1 MEILEIYSGGVILR
15 LSIFPKANFLPLSKD
30 DKIALSKLASKP
42 NIPNIIDISNE
53 EDLIAAVT
61 TYGWSPSIFS
71 GYRHN
76 DNFISTDFM
85 SLDIDSGL
93 CIEEAEKRVQKLGVC
108 CLCLPSPSHSQE
120 FHKFRLIFPLAKT
133 ILSCEDF
140 DATWEYLKKQFP
152 ELDNQ
157 CSDPARWYA
166 PSKMTDGFWQEGE
179 LLIPKKAQE
188 VQTNKYA
195 IKETFVEVPH
205 EIKDIVKL
213 LYGKERDSIPESV
226 EFFLTNA
233 HTGLQGLWINSLNS
247 FVFSLALSGVDDII
261 IEEVLTK
268 VAPED
273 LDKRDLYQMNKSI
286 RDGKKAR
293 ESIK

>member
-1 MEILEIYSGGVILR
+1 MK
-15 LSIFPKANFLPLSKD
+15 LSIFPKANYLPKTKD
-30 DKIALSKLASKP
+30 DKIALSKKVSNP
-42 NIPNIIDISNE
+42 NLPEVVHIVNE
-53 EDLIAAVT
+53 EDLINIVT
-61 TYGWSPSIFS
+61 STGWSPSIFS
-71 GYRHN
+71 GCRHN
-76 DNFISTDFM
+76 ENFISTDFM
-85 SLDIDSGL
+85 SLDVDSGL
-93 CIEEAEKRVQKLGVC
+93 TIDEAEIRVQKLGIA
-108 CLCLPSPSHSQE
+108 CLCLPSPSHTSE
-120 FHKFRLIFPLAKT
+120 EHRFRLIFPLAKT
-133 ILSCEDF
+133 IYTIEDF
-140 DATWEYLKKQFP
+140 DATWDFLQEQFP
-152 ELDNQ
+152 ELDKQ
-157 CSDPARWYA
+157 CSDPARWYCM
-166 PSKMTDGFWQEGE
+166 SKMEDGFWQEGE